1 MYNAH
6 QTKVIQIINLTCT
19 SFIKNTFPFYYEQFI
34 VQKKKTIE
42 RSIVLSQKSLL
53 RNESSSTDPMRHL
66 HTAAPQSGGRR
77 NCVRGYS

>member
-1 MYNAH
+1 MNS
-6 QTKVIQIINLTCT
+6 QL
-19 SFIKNTFPFYYEQFI
+19 S
-34 VQKKKTIE
+34 QKKKTIE

-77 NCVRGYS
+77 NCAIGYFWLWRDGHMTGRNMAAMARWNELL